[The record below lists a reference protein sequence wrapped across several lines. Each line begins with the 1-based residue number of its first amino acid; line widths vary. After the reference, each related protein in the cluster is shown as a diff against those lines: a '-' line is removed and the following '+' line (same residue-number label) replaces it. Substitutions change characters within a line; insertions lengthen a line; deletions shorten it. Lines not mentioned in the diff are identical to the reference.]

1 MSYSWYFLSNPRP
14 QIALYNAPF
23 CYSIVSPDSYVCGC
37 RASCHS
43 VWSCWIRIYRMYG
56 YMQLYTDAMK
66 IVFAKIEHLPDSG
79 PTISETNDEI
89 TTEIFSR
96 VVMWS
101 LGMSHIMSP
110 PTVQWGS
117 LGLRTQMSPRPNAYQ
132 LTETRRN
139 AWPTKS
145 HQSIMVT
152 IQSHT
157 LYTPYTVRRTKLS
170 KLKKMFCETVLY
182 KKFEIIFV
190 AMHAISCNIVPYYN
204 GRWPQ
209 HVWEA
214 CRNFCRITWYILD

>member
-1 MSYSWYFLSNPRP
+1 
-14 QIALYNAPF
+14 
-23 CYSIVSPDSYVCGC
+23 
-37 RASCHS
+37 
-43 VWSCWIRIYRMYG
+43 MYG

-66 IVFAKIEHLPDSG
+66 IVFAKIKHLPDSG

-89 TTEIFSR
+89 TIEIFSR

-110 PTVQWGS
+110 PTMQWGS
-117 LGLRTQMSPRPNAYQ
+117 LGLRTQMSPKPNAYQ

-170 KLKKMFCETVLY
+170 KLKKRFAKQSSTKSSKLFLSQCMQYRVILY
-182 KKFEIIFV
+182 RIITAGDHNTF
-190 AMHAISCNIVPYYN
+190 
-204 GRWPQ
+204 GR
-209 HVWEA
+209 HVVTFAELHGNSLTSALEA
-214 CRNFCRITWYILD
+214 SM